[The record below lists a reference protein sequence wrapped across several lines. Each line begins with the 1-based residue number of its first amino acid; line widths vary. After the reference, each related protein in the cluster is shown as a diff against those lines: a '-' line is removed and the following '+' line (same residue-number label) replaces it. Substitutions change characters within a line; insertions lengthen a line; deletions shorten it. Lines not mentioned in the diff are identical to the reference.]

1 MSEKEVVHIRVVDKD
16 GNVHYKFD
24 VTEEDLEEIKEN
36 NPNIR
41 LVKDNVYEI
50 EEDEEGLEELKE
62 EIEEIEEIKEIK
74 EILQELKEDEV
85 KKKENKKWSKKK
97 KVTVFGVLFILFVVF
112 PIIEG
117 YQNSKLIDDG
127 KPMEAEIIGKHV
139 EKEKIIFTHP
149 TLELFVDGK
158 YDKVWV
164 KSETYDSADF
174 GNKVRVVKSKD
185 GTITLDPRYQYEE
198 LIVK

>member
-1 MSEKEVVHIRVVDKD
+1 
-16 GNVHYKFD
+16 
-24 VTEEDLEEIKEN
+24 
-36 NPNIR
+36 
-41 LVKDNVYEI
+41 
-50 EEDEEGLEELKE
+50 
-62 EIEEIEEIKEIK
+62 
-74 EILQELKEDEV
+74 
-85 KKKENKKWSKKK
+85 
-97 KVTVFGVLFILFVVF
+97 
-112 PIIEG
+112 
-117 YQNSKLIDDG
+117 
-127 KPMEAEIIGKHV
+127 MEAEIIGKHV

-185 GTITLDPRYQYEE
+185 GTITLGPRYQYEE